1 MHLFRLTYTTFIL
14 VVLTLLLQS
23 AGMAIL
29 IRGLKPQFSKGTH
42 LDVLRSIMLMV
53 RFTGLLVCLHLFE
66 IALWM
71 SFYRLKCIDTWEAAF
86 YFSAGQYSSVGS
98 ALVLSQK
105 WRAIAPI
112 ESVTGVLMCGLSAGL
127 LFAVV
132 TRLVGAVDPEMV
144 APEIGNAGLEDRY
157 QAFTEKTSG
166 ADAGKSLIQRVPA
179 GGDVERDSFCSPSA
193 TLRSSSL

>member
-1 MHLFRLTYTTFIL
+1 MHLFRLSYTTFIL
-14 VVLTLLLQS
+14 VVLTLLVQS
-23 AGMAIL
+23 AGMATL
-29 IRGLKPQFSKGTH
+29 IRWLKPQFSKGIH
-42 LDVLRSIMLMV
+42 LDVFRSIMLMV
-53 RFTGLLVCLHLFE
+53 RFTGLLVCLHFVQ

-105 WRAIAPI
+105 WRVIAPI

-132 TRLVGAVDPEMV
+132 TRLVGAVDPEIV
-144 APEIGNAGLEDRY
+144 APEIGNRDLEDRD
-157 QAFTEKTSG
+157 QAIKGKTSG
-166 ADAGKSLIQRVPA
+166 GDAGKSLIQRVP
-179 GGDVERDSFCSPSA
+179 V
-193 TLRSSSL
+193 